1 MKNVM
6 ILSAGVTTGWH
17 LAKVAKQYFP
27 QNICLHLCDTNPQE
41 LVAAAVL
48 ADHFHQVPYLVD
60 ADYKR
65 AICELL
71 REWNIDVIVPLIDQ
85 DLFTWAADA
94 PELLALGVRSTAPV
108 RSTVQRLSDKKEMA
122 SFLQKNNLPTPRLV
136 KPEEM
141 IPGRLYIE
149 KSEVGCGSQG
159 MKVLTGGKK
168 FEKRPTDIL
177 QEKCD
182 GDGREIT
189 AEIFNAQG
197 MLRVFCR
204 ERVLT
209 KAGVCTKMT
218 PVHIPE
224 IENYIAKLVQL
235 VPCPAAFCA
244 QFMEHRGRWNLI
256 DCNLRLGAGTA
267 MSSAAGFQLTRA
279 FWANICGQ
287 PVQEEW
293 LKPDSS
299 VKAVLRVY
307 DEVVVR

>member
-1 MKNVM
+1 MQNVM

-108 RSTVQRLSDKKEMA
+108 RSTVQCLSDKKEMA
-122 SFLQKNNLPTPRLV
+122 SFLQKNDLPTPRLV

-159 MKVLTGGKK
+159 MKVLTGGKE

-293 LKPDSS
+293 LKPDPS

>member
-1 MKNVM
+1 MQNVM

-71 REWNIDVIVPLIDQ
+71 REWNIDVVVPLIDQ

-108 RSTVQRLSDKKEMA
+108 RSTVQCLSDKKEMA
-122 SFLQKNNLPTPRLV
+122 SFLQKNDLPTPRLV

-159 MKVLTGGKK
+159 MKVLTGGEA

-293 LKPDSS
+293 LKPDPS